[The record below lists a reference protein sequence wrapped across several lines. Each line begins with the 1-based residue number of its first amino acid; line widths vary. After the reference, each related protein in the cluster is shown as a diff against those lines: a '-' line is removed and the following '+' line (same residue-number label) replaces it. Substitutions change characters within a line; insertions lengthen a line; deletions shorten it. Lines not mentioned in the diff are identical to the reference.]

1 MFNRK
6 LLTLVL
12 GGCIGASV
20 VQAESQGYVGALV
33 GAQTFTKGGGTGLG
47 FGANVGMMATAD
59 LGVGA
64 YFTYRAKEGVKSM
77 PFGLEVNYWLKDLAP
92 GLYVGARVGM
102 LRSSA
107 EGLSSNR
114 ITFGAQAGY
123 DYALAP
129 EFTIGAELGYNFVMS
144 KDGVDASA
152 IISYLASVK
161 YWF

>member
-33 GAQTFTKGGGTGLG
+33 GGQTITKGGGTGIA
-47 FGANVGMMATAD
+47 FGGNVGMMATAEI
-59 LGVGA
+59 GVGA
-64 YFTYRAKEGVKSM
+64 YFNYRKKDGAKAM
-77 PFGLEVNYWLKDLAP
+77 LFGIEANYSLKDVAP
-92 GLYVGARVGM
+92 GLFIGARVGM
-102 LRSSA
+102 ENNDVTTPFSL
-107 EGLSSNR
+107 
-114 ITFGAQAGY
+114 GAQVGY

-129 EFTIGAELGYNFVMS
+129 EFSIGAEFDYNFVMS
-144 KDGVDASA
+144 KGLSASHGVM
-152 IISYLASVK
+152 SYLAAVK